1 MHRFVESKEPRQ
13 RLTRIGVQGHTKAT
27 AENDDEAHRHT
38 MLRPRHWW
46 DAKFMEHGAVPN
58 KEMLWAMQEKDSSFT
73 SDQSKDCRWEGSES
87 DGGLYEVCM
96 MDKKW
101 LVGRSEQGNLRPDRL
116 ITVANSELEPWFF
129 VYRKLR

>member
-58 KEMLWAMQEKDSSFT
+58 KEMLWAMQEKDTSFT
-73 SDQSKDCRWEGSES
+73 RCERIHTPACVDTP
-87 DGGLYEVCM
+87 
-96 MDKKW
+96 
-101 LVGRSEQGNLRPDRL
+101 NLASAVL
-116 ITVANSELEPWFF
+116 
-129 VYRKLR
+129 